1 MRGAAQRRSRRVRR
15 AWNSVHGR
23 RTTEFPSAAPKRQ
36 WTAGREPGGLSL
48 RGVFVAGRRNLDL
61 GLRGVDPMA
70 IRTLKE
76 MGDDVAHRQ
85 RGSGTTSCRCGR
97 WGRRVPPS
105 PRTLVESCQPW
116 PVPCHVPVVL
126 SLHGIVAK
134 IEQCKRVQF
143 TEVVRGASARSGSLP
158 MKLNL
163 ELSLG
168 WPHLNPVMKEAAN
181 RGAASLIWIAFSVLP
196 PDRFPLQSVDG

>member
-1 MRGAAQRRSRRVRR
+1 MRGAAQRRSRRVRQ

-23 RTTEFPSAAPKRQ
+23 RTTEFPSAALKRQ

-48 RGVFVAGRRNLDL
+48 RGVFVAGRRKLVRRHDDDLDL

-85 RGSGTTSCRCGR
+85 RGSGPLHVDVADGADGCLQVLERSSNPVNHGLCPATFR
-97 WGRRVPPS
+97 WS
-105 PRTLVESCQPW
+105 
-116 PVPCHVPVVL
+116 L

-134 IEQCKRVQF
+134 IEQCKRVLF
-143 TEVVRGASARSGSLP
+143 TKVVRGASARSGSRR
-158 MKLNL
+158 MKLNF
-163 ELSLG
+163 ELNLG
-168 WPHLNPVMKEAAN
+168 RPHQ
-181 RGAASLIWIAFSVLP
+181 IAIP
-196 PDRFPLQSVDG
+196 